1 MELRQF
7 LMLTEFGK
15 AFIFLLIGAIFV
27 ALGLLG
33 AWIFRPHRPYPE
45 KNATYECGEEPVG
58 SAWIRL
64 NVRFYVT
71 ALVFLIFDVEVAI
84 LFPWALIY
92 RQFGVFGFLEMAV
105 FLFILIV
112 GYAYVWVKGDLNW
125 DKPKPQIPTVNRTTI
140 VMSTGQESAPV
151 HSENI

>member
-1 MELRQF
+1 
-7 LMLTEFGK
+7 MLTEFGK
-15 AFIFLLIGAIFV
+15 AFIFILIGVIFV

-58 SAWIRL
+58 NAWILL

-71 ALVFLIFDVEVAI
+71 ALVYLIFDVEVAF

-92 RQFGVFGFLEMAV
+92 RQFGLLGFLEMAV

-112 GYAYVWVKGDLNW
+112 GYAYVWVKGDLSW
-125 DKPKPQIPTVNRTTI
+125 DKPNPQIPTINRTI
-140 VMSTGQESAPV
+140 LMMGRMKSPSAILNDDDINEGV
-151 HSENI
+151 E

>member
-1 MELRQF
+1 
-7 LMLTEFGK
+7 MLTEFGK

-58 SAWIRL
+58 SSWIRL

-71 ALVFLIFDVEVAI
+71 ALVFLIFDVEVAL
-84 LFPWALIY
+84 LFPWAIVFRSL
-92 RQFGVFGFLEMAV
+92 GVFGFLEMAL
-105 FLFILIV
+105 FLVILAV
-112 GYAYVWVKGDLNW
+112 GYAYVWVKGDLSW
-125 DKPKPQIPTVNRTTI
+125 DKPKPRIPAFHRTILKSGRMKAVSAI
-140 VMSTGQESAPV
+140 VDDDMNEGVE
-151 HSENI
+151 

>member
-1 MELRQF
+1 
-7 LMLTEFGK
+7 MLTEFGK
-15 AFIFLLIGAIFV
+15 AFIFLLLGAIFV

-64 NVRFYVT
+64 NVRFYVV
-71 ALVFLIFDVEVAI
+71 ALIFLIFDVEVAF
-84 LFPWALIY
+84 LFPWAIVY

-105 FLFILIV
+105 FLVILII

-125 DKPKPQIPTVNRTTI
+125 DKPKPQIPSFDRTKEGVRDIKNTS
-140 VMSTGQESAPV
+140 VSQLV
-151 HSENI
+151 

>member
-1 MELRQF
+1 
-7 LMLTEFGK
+7 MLTEFGK

-27 ALGLLG
+27 ALGLIG

-71 ALVFLIFDVEVAI
+71 ALVFLIFDVEVAF
-84 LFPWALIY
+84 LFPWALIF
-92 RQFGVFGFLEMAV
+92 RQFGVPGFLEMAV

-112 GYAYVWVKGDLNW
+112 GYAYVWVKGDLQW
-125 DKPKPQIPTVNRTTI
+125 DKPKPQIPAIHRTITAAGRMK
-140 VMSTGQESAPV
+140 VASAILDDDDINEGV
-151 HSENI
+151 E

>member
-1 MELRQF
+1 
-7 LMLTEFGK
+7 MLTEFGK
-15 AFIFLLIGAIFV
+15 VFIFLLIGAIFV
-27 ALGLLG
+27 ALGLIG
-33 AWIFRPHRPYPE
+33 AWVFRPHHPYPE

-71 ALVFLIFDVEVAI
+71 ALIYLIFDVEVAV

-92 RQFGVFGFLEMAV
+92 RQFGLFGFLEMAV

-112 GYAYVWVKGDLNW
+112 GYAYVWVKGDLTW
-125 DKPKPQIPTVNRTTI
+125 DKPNPQIPTINRTVVISTAVERTPVI
-140 VMSTGQESAPV
+140 VEAEDNEGRE
-151 HSENI
+151 

>member
-1 MELRQF
+1 
-7 LMLTEFGK
+7 MLTEFGK
-15 AFIFLLIGAIFV
+15 AFIFILIGVIFV

-58 SAWIRL
+58 NAWIRL

-71 ALVFLIFDVEVAI
+71 ALVYLIFDVEVAF

-92 RQFGVFGFLEMAV
+92 RQLGFLEMAV

-112 GYAYVWVKGDLNW
+112 GYAYVWVKGDLSW
-125 DKPKPQIPTVNRTTI
+125 DKPNPQIPTINRTI
-140 VMSTGQESAPV
+140 LMMGRMKSPSAILNDDDINEGV
-151 HSENI
+151 E